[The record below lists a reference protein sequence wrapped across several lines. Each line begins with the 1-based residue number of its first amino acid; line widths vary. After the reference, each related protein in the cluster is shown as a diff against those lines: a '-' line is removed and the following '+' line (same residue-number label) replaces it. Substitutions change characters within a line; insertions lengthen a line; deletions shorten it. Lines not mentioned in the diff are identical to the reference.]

1 MAADAAL
8 YATIKDWSSK
18 YILLS
23 STVVVEMDYELRDKR
38 TGMVLWQATEKVV
51 KDSGGAEGGLI
62 GMAIMAA
69 INVMVTDYQPL
80 ATSE

>member
-23 STVVVEMDYELRDKR
+23 STIVVEIDYELRDKR

-62 GMAIMAA
+62 SGAPSVWQYGSSSLSHA
-69 INVMVTDYQPL
+69 VTGN
-80 ATSE
+80 